1 MQLNSTDL
9 VERQNRP
16 TVLQR
21 VALRAFFINDGAYYD
36 PYDISGVTVFAKSSN
51 LTPSTIV
58 SDNVVASGIASSL
71 ILAHFAPSGDDA
83 GFPAQDPSGYN
94 PTTDNASLSGVYR
107 TGVGKY
113 VVVLDGINPTNA
125 SANYDFYGSSVT
137 VTNTASAVNDY
148 IDVWTVKFTSTGTY
162 QSLIQNFHLYDD
174 TFFTITEPLIFHTTN
189 RLVNKHLTLD
199 SVDNLKFTT
208 EVTVENQGID
218 DSIKNIFKD
227 SVITN
232 AQVKIEKINEDTVT
246 LPAHVTVSGYNDTS
260 ALTQIT
266 SDNTVLLSFDT
277 RNLATHPNVAQFGG
291 LTGTY
296 RATLK
301 YTLLDEIVVTPPYY
315 FILQ

>member
-1 MQLNSTDL
+1 MELNSTSL

-21 VALRAFFINDGAYYD
+21 VALRAFFINEGAYYD

-51 LTPSTIV
+51 LTPSSV
-58 SDNVVASGIASSL
+58 VVDNVVASSVTSSL
-71 ILAHFAPSGDDA
+71 ILAHFAPSGDDG

-113 VVVLDGINPTNA
+113 VCVLDGVNPTNA
-125 SANYDFYGSSVT
+125 SANYNFYGSSVT

-148 IDVWTVKFTSTGTY
+148 LDVWTVKFTETGTY
-162 QSLIQNFHLYDD
+162 QSLIQDFHLYDD

-208 EVTVENQGID
+208 ELTIENKGID

-260 ALTQIT
+260 GIAQIT
-266 SDNTVLLSFDT
+266 SDNTVLVSFDT
-277 RNLATHPNVAQFGG
+277 RNLATHASVAQFGG

-315 FILQ
+315 FTLQ

>member
-1 MQLNSTDL
+1 MQLNTTDL
-9 VERQNRP
+9 IERQNRP

-277 RNLATHPNVAQFGG
+277 RNLATHTNVAQFGG

>member
-51 LTPSTIV
+51 LTPSTVV
-58 SDNVVASGIASSL
+58 SDNVVASGIASSV

-277 RNLATHPNVAQFGG
+277 RNLATHANVAQFGG

>member
-51 LTPSTIV
+51 LTPSTVV
-58 SDNVVASGIASSL
+58 SDNVVASGIASSV

-277 RNLATHPNVAQFGG
+277 RNLATHANVAQFGG

-296 RATLK
+296 RASLK

>member
-148 IDVWTVKFTSTGTY
+148 IDVWTVKFTETGTY

-277 RNLATHPNVAQFGG
+277 RNLATHANVAQFGG

>member
-1 MQLNSTDL
+1 MELNSTNL

-21 VALRAFFINDGAYYD
+21 VALRAFFINEGAYYD

-51 LTPSTIV
+51 LTPSSV
-58 SDNVVASGIASSL
+58 VVDNVVASSVTSSL
-71 ILAHFAPSGDDA
+71 ILSHFAPSGDDG

-113 VVVLDGINPTNA
+113 VCVLDGVNPTNA
-125 SANYDFYGSSVT
+125 SANYNFYGSSVT

-148 IDVWTVKFTSTGTY
+148 LDVWTVKFTETGTY
-162 QSLIQNFHLYDD
+162 QSLIQDFHLYDD

-208 EVTVENQGID
+208 ELTIENKGID
-218 DSIKNIFKD
+218 ESIKNIFKD

-246 LPAHVTVSGYNDTS
+246 LPAHVTVSGYDDTS
-260 ALTQIT
+260 GIAQIT
-266 SDNTVLLSFDT
+266 SDNTVLVSFDT
-277 RNLATHPNVAQFGG
+277 RNLATHANVAQFGG

-315 FILQ
+315 FTLQ